1 MAAAAQQISASMAPK
16 DVWGA
21 IAKTQAKKQADAAKI
36 NTLQRKVNQLEA
48 QAKAQQTTNP
58 NREIQQQLA
67 SLTETV
73 KSLVRAQQ

>member
-1 MAAAAQQISASMAPK
+1 MLTTHHELQVELDLPPERRTILHNSA
-16 DVWGA
+16 
-21 IAKTQAKKQADAAKI
+21 
-36 NTLQRKVNQLEA
+36 
-48 QAKAQQTTNP
+48 TTTP